1 MEALLQE
8 LIPHAPHLGLYVAP
22 AIPEGLERAARKAY
36 GDGFAEATVA
46 LYDATRFGS
55 GKSGALFG
63 AHQFIFQN
71 LVETPQQVAY
81 SDLIRVGAEK
91 TLLGGRKLK
100 LSVNR
105 ARATFELEM
114 DFSARTEALSYVQ
127 RFLETAIARG
137 SDLEAAGASDPV
149 ERALSLLEQNA
160 GRLTEAQRARLEAL
174 WRP

>member
-8 LIPHAPHLGLYVAP
+8 LLPHAPHLGLYVAP
-22 AIPEGLERAARKAY
+22 AIPEGLERAARKSY
-36 GDGFAEATVA
+36 GDGFGEKVVA

-55 GKSGALFG
+55 AKSGALFG
-63 AHQFIFQN
+63 PRQFIFQN

-81 SDLIRVGAEK
+81 ADLIRIGSEK

-114 DFSARTEALSYVQ
+114 DFSARADALPYVQ

-137 SDLEAAGASDPV
+137 SDLEVMGSADPLDEAIAAL
-149 ERALSLLEQNA
+149 ERAAE
-160 GRLTEAQRARLEAL
+160 RLTDEQRTRLEKL
-174 WRP
+174 LRP